1 MTKKLDDATKMLVD
15 SLPENLQKLA
25 TMSIENGYFSQS
37 DFVEATT
44 LDEIPDEE
52 QAEVMDFFQQ
62 DLGLEV
68 VESESYSKDMDRY
81 YQDEEDDD
89 CHVVNEVWLSD
100 KQKWVMIDTDGGNF
114 ITDINNNPLSLQ
126 EIREHYIENKEMIMY
141 PSFTKGSKKKDWY
154 YGYMAKNT
162 YWFSC
167 WGDLS
172 YSQEDWKN
180 KNVVR
185 DNYICLIPNKF
196 TPFRVSEDDI
206 ITTNADLFWS
216 EPKICYN

>member
-89 CHVVNEVWLSD
+89 RPND
-100 KQKWVMIDTDGGNF
+100 KTRDLLNAT
-114 ITDINNNPLSLQ
+114 ITQNN
-126 EIREHYIENKEMIMY
+126 
-141 PSFTKGSKKKDWY
+141 
-154 YGYMAKNT
+154 
-162 YWFSC
+162 
-167 WGDLS
+167 
-172 YSQEDWKN
+172 
-180 KNVVR
+180 
-185 DNYICLIPNKF
+185 
-196 TPFRVSEDDI
+196 
-206 ITTNADLFWS
+206 
-216 EPKICYN
+216 